1 MVEMNQKTIKNSAT
15 ISGVGI
21 HTGVHTNLTLIPA
34 KANTGIRFIRT
45 DLEGKPTIPANVDYV
60 FSTQRSTNLKLK
72 NSEIHTVEHILAAIT
87 SEGIDNIIIEVDNME
102 IPILDGSSIQFCEL
116 ISEVGTQELSER
128 KKFFE
133 IKRKI
138 SFTDTDSG
146 TTFTATPAD
155 NYQIEVEINY
165 NSKVLGIQTSTLE
178 SLSEFREKIASS
190 RTFCFLHELEQ
201 LIKHDLIKG
210 GNVNNAIVFVEEE
223 ISEEKLNFLAK
234 TFNKTNIKVEEG
246 GILNNLKLRYKNEP
260 ARHKLLDVIGDLSLL
275 GMPIKGKITVSK
287 PGHKNN
293 TKFAKYLKNIM
304 IEENKKI
311 SPEIDF
317 NTQPLYDRKKIMS
330 ILPHRDPFLF
340 IDEIRELG
348 SDFIVGTKFVTSDED
363 YFRGHFPSE
372 PVMPGVLQL
381 ETMAQAGGVL
391 ILSTVENP
399 EDYLTFFMKID
410 NAKFKQKVIPGDT
423 IIFRLN
429 LISPIRRGLCHMHG
443 KGFVNGKIVVEAD
456 LLAQIAPKK

>member
-1 MVEMNQKTIKNSAT
+1 MNQKTIKNSAT
-15 ISGVGI
+15 ISGIGI
-21 HTGVHTNLTLIPA
+21 HTGVHTNLTLLPA
-34 KANTGIRFIRT
+34 KENTGIRFIRT

-60 FSTQRSTNLKLK
+60 FSTNRSTNLRA
-72 NSEIHTVEHILAAIT
+72 NNAEIHTVEHILASIVA
-87 SEGIDNIIIEVDNME
+87 EGIDNIIIEVDNME
-102 IPILDGSSIQFCEL
+102 IPILDGSSIQFSDL
-116 ISEVGTQELSER
+116 IITAEVQELSAKR
-128 KKFFE
+128 KFFE

-138 SFTDTDSG
+138 SFTDPVSG
-146 TTFTATPAD
+146 TTFTATPAEA
-155 NYQIEVEINY
+155 YQVEVEIDY
-165 NSKVLGIQTSTLE
+165 NSKTLGAQTATLDN
-178 SLSEFREKIASS
+178 LSAFKENIASS

-201 LIKHDLIKG
+201 LLEHNLIKG
-210 GNVNNAIVFVEEE
+210 GDVNNAIVVVEEE
-223 ISEEKLNFLAK
+223 ISDKKLNTLAK
-234 TFNKTNIKVEEG
+234 AFNKTDIKVEEG
-246 GILNNLKLRYKNEP
+246 GILNNLKLRYENEP

-275 GMPIKGKITVSK
+275 GLPIKGKITASK

-293 TKFAKYLKNIM
+293 TEFAKYLKNIM

-311 SPEIDF
+311 APEIDF
-317 NTQPLYDRKKIMS
+317 STPPMYDREKIMS

-340 IDEIRELG
+340 IDEIRELE
-348 SDFIVGTKFVTSDED
+348 SDFIIGTKFVTADED
-363 YFRGHFPSE
+363 YFKGHFPGE

-399 EDYLTFFMKID
+399 ENYLTFFMKID
-410 NAKFKQKVIPGDT
+410 NAKFKKKVIPGDT

-443 KGFVNGKIVVEAD
+443 KGFVDGKIVVEAD